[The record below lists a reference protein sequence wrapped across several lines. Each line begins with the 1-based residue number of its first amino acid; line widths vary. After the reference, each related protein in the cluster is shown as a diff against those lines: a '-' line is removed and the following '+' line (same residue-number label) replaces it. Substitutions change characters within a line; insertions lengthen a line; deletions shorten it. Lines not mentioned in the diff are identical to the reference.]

1 MVETDRDEEDI
12 ELVVP
17 PIFENCIRVLDAGE
31 QVIAKGEAEKDET
44 QEKKKKF
51 YDIGSVC
58 GSNFFN
64 FLVEN
69 ITE

>member
-44 QEKKKKF
+44 QEKKKERK
-51 YDIGSVC
+51 V
-58 GSNFFN
+58 
-64 FLVEN
+64 L
-69 ITE
+69 

>member
-31 QVIAKGEAEKDET
+31 QVLAKGEAEKDET
-44 QEKKKKF
+44 QEKKKSF
-51 YDIGSVC
+51 MTLGQCV
-58 GSNFFN
+58 GPT
-64 FLVEN
+64 FL
-69 ITE
+69 IFWLKT

>member
-17 PIFENCIRVLDAGE
+17 PVFENCIRVLDAGE

-44 QEKKKKF
+44 QEKKKKEKSF
-51 YDIGSVC
+51 MTLGQCV
-58 GSNFFN
+58 GPT
-64 FLVEN
+64 FLVF
-69 ITE
+69 

>member
-31 QVIAKGEAEKDET
+31 
-44 QEKKKKF
+44 
-51 YDIGSVC
+51 
-58 GSNFFN
+58 
-64 FLVEN
+64 
-69 ITE
+69 

>member
-31 QVIAKGEAEKDET
+31 QVLAKGEAEKDET
-44 QEKKKKF
+44 QGEKKKKMGERKVF
-51 YDIGSVC
+51 
-58 GSNFFN
+58 
-64 FLVEN
+64 
-69 ITE
+69 